1 MTDPIITA
9 AQAEILALTEA
20 LRNQSIK
27 LAEAQAKV
35 AEQASTIAELRAL
48 LARSSTLSERTNNPA
63 TDGKERTQ

>member
-1 MTDPIITA
+1 MNDLVHVDKA
-9 AQAEILALTEA
+9 SLDALTES